1 MSMNEIILNTKNG
14 NTVIRFCDVLNEKNE
29 AFFNRRS
36 IFITDSNVF
45 NIYQDFFE
53 DKKTI
58 VLTPGDENKNLNV
71 IYFIIEQ
78 LIEMKAD
85 RNSNIVGI
93 GGGMVTDIAG
103 FAASVYMRG
112 ISFGFIPTTLLAM
125 IDASIGGKNGVN
137 FESYKNTIG
146 TFTQPKYVLIDQNF
160 LKSLPEDEYI
170 NGLAEA
176 IKHYAISDIDKF
188 NFLDLHIE
196 DVLKRDGELLMEFI
210 KNQVKIKVN
219 VVENDEK
226 ESHERKKLNFGHTFG
241 HPIEKL
247 GNIKH
252 GYAVSIGMIIAA
264 KISQYFSYLQQSD
277 VEKLTNLL
285 LKAGLPVDT
294 KLNKNSIVTI
304 MSGDK
309 KKNDDKIDF
318 ILLDQIGNAIIKPI
332 KITELI
338 NIYRS
343 ID

>member
-1 MSMNEIILNTKNG
+1 MNELILKTKNG

-29 AFFNRRS
+29 TFFNSRS

-58 VLTPGDENKNLNV
+58 VVTPGDENKNLNV

-78 LIEMKAD
+78 LIDMKAD
-85 RNSNIVGI
+85 RNSNVVGV

-146 TFTQPKYVLIDQNF
+146 TFTQPKYVLIDHNF
-160 LKSLPEDEYI
+160 LKSLPDDEYM
-170 NGLAEA
+170 NGMAEA
-176 IKHYAISDIDKF
+176 IKHYAISDIDQF
-188 NFLDLHIE
+188 NYLDLLIE
-196 DVLKRDGELLMEFI
+196 DILRRDDVLVMDFI
-210 KNQVKIKVN
+210 KNQVKIKVD
-219 VVENDEK
+219 VVEKDEK

-247 GNIKH
+247 GHMKH
-252 GYAVSIGMIIAA
+252 GYAVSIGMVIAA
-264 KISQYFSYLQQSD
+264 KISQHFSHLHQGD
-277 VEKLTNLL
+277 VEKLINLL
-285 LKAGLPVDT
+285 LKAGLPVETNLD
-294 KLNKNSIVTI
+294 KNSIIKI
-304 MSGDK
+304 MLGDK

-318 ILLDQIGNAIIKPI
+318 IMLDKIGNAIIKPI
-332 KITELI
+332 KINDLI
-338 NIYRS
+338 KICLSLDRN
-343 ID
+343 